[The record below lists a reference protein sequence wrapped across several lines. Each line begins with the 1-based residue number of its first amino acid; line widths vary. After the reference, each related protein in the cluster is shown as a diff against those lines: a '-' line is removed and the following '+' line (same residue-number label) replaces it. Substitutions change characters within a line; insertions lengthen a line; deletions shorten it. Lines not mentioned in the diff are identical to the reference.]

1 MKLCVRVCLSLQC
14 LEFAVWLGTFHWNDI
29 PSACYAYFGVSATL
43 FVCVCVC
50 VCEWDATG
58 TKSSQCCSA
67 VYLLRHPIASHTF
80 CLPPSIRIHLSL
92 SLSPSVSSLLFSLW
106 VGFLPLEWSL
116 CICGCSAPLS
126 LYFTHSLG
134 LMYCLYAASC
144 CSMLKR
150 LLNFVSL
157 RTIPLY
163 CRRVFGCIYIK
174 IEKSWENLATSVIAT
189 YLKRADIIVRLSFLC
204 ALWHFMICV
213 HVCVH
218 LFYPCCS
225 PPIYFIWPVSL
236 FLTLSPALS
245 PFFPLHLL
253 AAHQILPHC
262 LRARVTVYTLLSVCL
277 CECVCVSLRPFDE
290 SPPFSKLWGLPLKET
305 LDVREAIWRWCLLV
319 MCSVGLCMVC
329 HAL

>member
-92 SLSPSVSSLLFSLW
+92 SLSPSVSSLLFPLW

-144 CSMLKR
+144 CSMLKW

-163 CRRVFGCIYIK
+163 CRRVFGRIYTK
-174 IEKSWENLATSVIAT
+174 IWEKLRKFRYLCQCYLPQACRYNCQALLSVCSLT
-189 YLKRADIIVRLSFLC
+189 FL
-204 ALWHFMICV
+204 ICV

-253 AAHQILPHC
+253 AAYQILPHC
-262 LRARVTVYTLLSVCL
+262 LHARHCVYFTLCLSVWVCL
-277 CECVCVSLRPFDE
+277 CVFETVWWISPF
-290 SPPFSKLWGLPLKET
+290 F
-305 LDVREAIWRWCLLV
+305 
-319 MCSVGLCMVC
+319 
-329 HAL
+329 